1 VVKSVLA
8 YKSGI
13 WREECARDFTAWNSS
28 LVDPNNLRLA
38 LLSAAVLGFRH
49 GLDYDHIAAITDISS
64 VQLKVRDA
72 MRYGLLYVAGHA
84 TTIALLGAAAVV
96 FRIALPAASDRWA
109 ERLVG
114 LTLLVLGLYVLGTFF
129 RPSVSGSSTHDSSSH
144 GSAGDGAS
152 SRGRSAHSHAHPRT
166 RITLLANGALWIY
179 WRLSRIFGGTRVE
192 APQVFKDGYGSRSTF
207 LVGVI
212 HGLGAETPTQILL
225 FLMAANLG
233 GTAAGL
239 LGLLMFIVGLL
250 TMNTLMC
257 ALAAGLF
264 SADKVLAWLS
274 PAGAQNPFS
283 RALGSVLGAISAHAM
298 GGLTLL
304 TSVYSIVVGAIFLL
318 GSASKLPSLTG

>member
-1 VVKSVLA
+1 MGHPA
-8 YKSGI
+8 AWGQ
-13 WREECARDFTAWNSS
+13 ECASLQVRLGACGMRPRICRVDSS
-28 LVDPNNLRLA
+28 LVDPINLRLA

-64 VQLKVRDA
+64 VQLKARDA

-84 TTIALLGAAAVV
+84 TTVALLGSAAVV

-129 RPSVSGSSTHDSSSH
+129 RPTFFGSSTSGSSTH
-144 GSAGDGAS
+144 G
-152 SRGRSAHSHAHPRT
+152 HSHPRT
-166 RITLLANGALWIY
+166 RITLLANAALWVY

-192 APQVFKDGYGSRSTF
+192 APQVFKDGYGTSSTF

-250 TMNTLMC
+250 VMNTLMC
-257 ALAAGLF
+257 GMAAGLF

-274 PAGAQNPFS
+274 PAESQNPFS
-283 RALGSVLGAISAHAM
+283 RALGSVVSAVRPHAL

-304 TSVYSIVVGAIFLL
+304 TSAYSIVVGAIFLL
-318 GSASKLPSLTG
+318 GSAGKLPSLTG

>member
-1 VVKSVLA
+1 
-8 YKSGI
+8 
-13 WREECARDFTAWNSS
+13 
-28 LVDPNNLRLA
+28 LVDPVNLRLA

-64 VQLKVRDA
+64 VQLKARDA
-72 MRYGLLYVAGHA
+72 MRFGLLYVAGHA
-84 TTIALLGAAAVV
+84 TTIALLGSAAVV

-129 RPSVSGSSTHDSSSH
+129 RPWFFGSSMQGSSTQ
-144 GSAGDGAS
+144 AS
-152 SRGRSAHSHAHPRT
+152 SAHGHAHPRT
-166 RITLLANGALWIY
+166 RITLLANGVLWIY

-192 APQVFKDGYGSRSTF
+192 APQVFKDGYGTKSAF

-250 TMNTLMC
+250 AMNTLMC
-257 ALAAGLF
+257 AVAAGLF

-274 PAGAQNPFS
+274 PAGPQNPVS
-283 RALGSVLGAISAHAM
+283 RGLSSALSAVSAHAL

-304 TSVYSIVVGAIFLL
+304 TSAYSIVVGAIFLL

>member
-1 VVKSVLA
+1 LRIVV
-8 YKSGI
+8 I
-13 WREECARDFTAWNSS
+13 REFSARNPS
-28 LVDPNNLRLA
+28 LVDPVNLRLA
-38 LLSAAVLGFRH
+38 LVSAAMLGFRH

-64 VQLKVRDA
+64 VQSKARDA

-84 TTIALLGAAAVV
+84 TTVAILGSAAVG

-114 LTLLVLGLYVLGTFF
+114 VTLLVLGLYVLGTFF
-129 RPSVSGSSTHDSSSH
+129 RPST
-144 GSAGDGAS
+144 
-152 SRGRSAHSHAHPRT
+152 HSHARPRT
-166 RITLLANGALWIY
+166 RITLLINGILWIY

-192 APQVFKDGYGSRSTF
+192 APQVFKDGYGTSSTF

-250 TMNTLMC
+250 AMNTLMC
-257 ALAAGLF
+257 GVAAGLF
-264 SADKVLAWLS
+264 SADKALLWLS
-274 PAGAQNPFS
+274 PGKGSEGYFS
-283 RALGSVLGAISAHAM
+283 RALNSVMTVVSANAVP
-298 GGLTLL
+298 GLTLL
-304 TSVYSIVVGAIFLL
+304 TSAYSIVVGTIFLL
-318 GSASKLPSLTG
+318 GSAAKLPSLTG